1 MNKNPPTSQFYGKGT
16 GYDGH
21 TPAEAQVH
29 CGERFLRQRA
39 CRKWR
44 ERMNRRNNK
53 RPALQKEKISI
64 IAASVF
70 VLSALTLA
78 GVYMSS
84 QDEKKKEE
92 NRIDFARM
100 EQENITAE
108 EGDTGLADTRFVSG
122 KAESNAESTKNPQI
136 DTRFVDPDI
145 YDLSDNNDMDV
156 DPSFT
161 EVNSGQVEN
170 TRQDNA
176 KAGTDKAAVFM
187 DGQEQ
192 GQESEIIADTPLN
205 FTEEDSLALPI
216 IGNVLLDYSMDKAV
230 YHSTMQ
236 QYRYNPA
243 LVVSASEGQDITAA
257 ADGIVS
263 DVYYD
268 SQTGNTIR
276 FDLGNGYM
284 LTYGQLGDISVKAG
298 DRVSAGDIVG
308 KVAKPTIY
316 YTEEGAN
323 IYYKLTKDGKPVDP
337 LHRSVGQNQ

>member
-1 MNKNPPTSQFYGKGT
+1 
-16 GYDGH
+16 
-21 TPAEAQVH
+21 
-29 CGERFLRQRA
+29 
-39 CRKWR
+39 
-44 ERMNRRNNK
+44 MNRRNNK

-84 QDEKKKEE
+84 QGDKKKEE
-92 NRIDFARM
+92 NRIDFAKL
-100 EQENITAE
+100 EQENITTE

-122 KAESNAESTKNPQI
+122 KAESNVESNNKTQTDN
-136 DTRFVDPDI
+136 RFVDPDI

-156 DPSFT
+156 DPAFT
-161 EVNSGQVEN
+161 EANSGQVEN
-170 TRQDNA
+170 TNQDNA

-187 DGQEQ
+187 EGQEQ
-192 GQESEIIADTPLN
+192 AQEQELITETPLY
-205 FTEEDSLALPI
+205 FSEEDSLALPI
-216 IGNVLLDYSMDKAV
+216 IGDVLLDYSMDKAV
-230 YHSTMQ
+230 YHPTMQ

-243 LVVSASEGQDITAA
+243 LVVAASEGQDITAA
-257 ADGIVS
+257 ADGVVS

-284 LTYGQLGDISVKAG
+284 LTYGQLDNISVNVG
-298 DRVSAGDIVG
+298 DKVSAGDIVG

-316 YTEEGAN
+316 YTEEGTN
-323 IYYKLTKDGKPVDP
+323 IYYKLTKDGEPVDP
-337 LHRSVGQNQ
+337 LHRSAGQSQ

>member
-1 MNKNPPTSQFYGKGT
+1 
-16 GYDGH
+16 
-21 TPAEAQVH
+21 
-29 CGERFLRQRA
+29 
-39 CRKWR
+39 
-44 ERMNRRNNK
+44 MNRRNNK

-84 QDEKKKEE
+84 QGDRQKEE
-92 NRIDFARM
+92 NRIDFAKL
-100 EQENITAE
+100 EQENITSE
-108 EGDTGLADTRFVSG
+108 EGGNTALPDTRYVSG
-122 KAESNAESTKNPQI
+122 KAESDIETNRKPQTDSRI
-136 DTRFVDPDI
+136 IDPDI

-156 DPSFT
+156 DPAFT
-161 EVNSGQVEN
+161 EANSGQVEN
-170 TRQDNA
+170 TVQESTT
-176 KAGTDKAAVFM
+176 AGTDKAAVFM
-187 DGQEQ
+187 EGQEQ
-192 GQESEIIADTPLN
+192 GQEQELVADTPLN
-205 FTEEDSLALPI
+205 FSDEDSLALPI
-216 IGNVLLDYSMDKAV
+216 IGDVLLDYSMDKAV
-230 YHSTMQ
+230 YHTTMQ
-236 QYRYNPA
+236 QYRYNPS
-243 LVVSASEGQDITAA
+243 LVVAASEGQDITAA

-284 LTYGQLGDISVKAG
+284 LTYGQLDSIALNPG

-316 YTEEGAN
+316 YTEEGTN

-337 LHRSVGQNQ
+337 LHRSSGEEQ

>member
-1 MNKNPPTSQFYGKGT
+1 
-16 GYDGH
+16 
-21 TPAEAQVH
+21 
-29 CGERFLRQRA
+29 
-39 CRKWR
+39 
-44 ERMNRRNNK
+44 MNRRNNK

-78 GVYMSS
+78 GVYMSA
-84 QDEKKKEE
+84 QGDKKKEE
-92 NRIDFARM
+92 NRIDFAKL

-108 EGDTGLADTRFVSG
+108 ENGTGLADTRFVSG
-122 KAESNAESTKNPQI
+122 KAQAEMDTKKNAQTDHRFGES
-136 DTRFVDPDI
+136 DL

-156 DPSFT
+156 DPAFT

-170 TRQDNA
+170 TKQDGA

-187 DGQEQ
+187 EGQEPE
-192 GQESEIIADTPLN
+192 QELVADTPL
-205 FTEEDSLALPI
+205 FFSEEDSLALPV
-216 IGNVLLDYSMDKAV
+216 IGDVLLDYSMDKAV
-230 YHSTMQ
+230 YHATMQ
-236 QYRYNPA
+236 QYHYNPA
-243 LVVSASEGQDITAA
+243 LVVAASEGQTITAA

-284 LTYGQLGDISVKAG
+284 LTYGQLSDISLKAG
-298 DRVSAGDIVG
+298 DHVAAGDVVG

-316 YTEEGAN
+316 YTQEGTN
-323 IYYKLTKDGKPVDP
+323 VYYKLTNDGVPIDP
-337 LHRSVGQNQ
+337 LKRPASQAE

>member
-1 MNKNPPTSQFYGKGT
+1 
-16 GYDGH
+16 
-21 TPAEAQVH
+21 
-29 CGERFLRQRA
+29 
-39 CRKWR
+39 
-44 ERMNRRNNK
+44 MNRRNNK

-84 QDEKKKEE
+84 QGDRQKEE
-92 NRIDFARM
+92 NRIDFAKL
-100 EQENITAE
+100 EQENITSE
-108 EGDTGLADTRFVSG
+108 EGGNTALPDTRYVSG
-122 KAESNAESTKNPQI
+122 KAESDIETNRKTQTDS
-136 DTRFVDPDI
+136 RFIDPDI

-156 DPSFT
+156 DPAFT
-161 EVNSGQVEN
+161 EANSGQVEN
-170 TRQDNA
+170 TVQENTT
-176 KAGTDKAAVFM
+176 AGTDKAAVFM
-187 DGQEQ
+187 EGQEQ
-192 GQESEIIADTPLN
+192 GQEQELVADTPLN
-205 FTEEDSLALPI
+205 FSDEDSLALPI
-216 IGNVLLDYSMDKAV
+216 IGDVLLDYSMDKAV
-230 YHSTMQ
+230 YHTTMQ
-236 QYRYNPA
+236 QYRYNPS
-243 LVVSASEGQDITAA
+243 LVVAATEGQDITAA

-284 LTYGQLGDISVKAG
+284 LTYGQLDSIALNPG

-316 YTEEGAN
+316 YTEEGTN

-337 LHRSVGQNQ
+337 LHRSSGEEQ

>member
-1 MNKNPPTSQFYGKGT
+1 
-16 GYDGH
+16 
-21 TPAEAQVH
+21 
-29 CGERFLRQRA
+29 
-39 CRKWR
+39 
-44 ERMNRRNNK
+44 MNRRNNK

-84 QDEKKKEE
+84 QGDRQKEE
-92 NRIDFARM
+92 NRIDFAKL
-100 EQENITAE
+100 EQENITSE
-108 EGDTGLADTRFVSG
+108 EGGNTALPDTRYVSG
-122 KAESNAESTKNPQI
+122 KAESDIETNRKPQT
-136 DTRFVDPDI
+136 DSRFIDPDI

-156 DPSFT
+156 DPAFT
-161 EVNSGQVEN
+161 EANSGQVEN
-170 TRQDNA
+170 TVQENTT
-176 KAGTDKAAVFM
+176 AGTDKAAVFM
-187 DGQEQ
+187 EGQEQ
-192 GQESEIIADTPLN
+192 GQEQELVADTPLN
-205 FTEEDSLALPI
+205 FSDEDSLALPI
-216 IGNVLLDYSMDKAV
+216 IGDVLLDYSMDKAV
-230 YHSTMQ
+230 YHTTMQ
-236 QYRYNPA
+236 QYRYNPS
-243 LVVSASEGQDITAA
+243 LVVAATEGQDITAA

-284 LTYGQLGDISVKAG
+284 LTYGQLDSIALNPG

-316 YTEEGAN
+316 YTEEGTN

-337 LHRSVGQNQ
+337 LHRSSDEEQ

>member
-1 MNKNPPTSQFYGKGT
+1 
-16 GYDGH
+16 
-21 TPAEAQVH
+21 
-29 CGERFLRQRA
+29 
-39 CRKWR
+39 
-44 ERMNRRNNK
+44 MNRRNNK

-84 QDEKKKEE
+84 QGDRQKEE
-92 NRIDFARM
+92 NRIDFAKL
-100 EQENITAE
+100 EQENITSE
-108 EGDTGLADTRFVSG
+108 EGGNTALPDTRYVSG
-122 KAESNAESTKNPQI
+122 KAESDIETNRKPQT
-136 DTRFVDPDI
+136 DSRFIDPDI

-156 DPSFT
+156 DPAFT
-161 EVNSGQVEN
+161 EANSGQVEN
-170 TRQDNA
+170 TVQENTT
-176 KAGTDKAAVFM
+176 AGTDPAAVFM
-187 DGQEQ
+187 EGQEQ
-192 GQESEIIADTPLN
+192 GQEQELVADTPLN
-205 FTEEDSLALPI
+205 FSDEDSLALPI
-216 IGNVLLDYSMDKAV
+216 IGDVLLDYSMDKAV
-230 YHSTMQ
+230 YHTTMQ
-236 QYRYNPA
+236 QYRYNPS
-243 LVVSASEGQDITAA
+243 LVVAATEGQDITAA

-284 LTYGQLGDISVKAG
+284 LTYGQLDSIALNPG

-316 YTEEGAN
+316 YTEEGTN

-337 LHRSVGQNQ
+337 LHRSSGEEQ

>member
-1 MNKNPPTSQFYGKGT
+1 
-16 GYDGH
+16 
-21 TPAEAQVH
+21 
-29 CGERFLRQRA
+29 
-39 CRKWR
+39 
-44 ERMNRRNNK
+44 MNRRNNK

-78 GVYMSS
+78 GVYMSA
-84 QDEKKKEE
+84 QGDKKKEE
-92 NRIDFARM
+92 NRIDFAKL

-108 EGDTGLADTRFVSG
+108 ENGTGLADTRFVSG
-122 KAESNAESTKNPQI
+122 KAQAEMDTKKNAQT
-136 DTRFVDPDI
+136 DHRFGEFDL

-156 DPSFT
+156 DPAFT

-170 TRQDNA
+170 TKQDGA

-187 DGQEQ
+187 EGQEPE
-192 GQESEIIADTPLN
+192 QELVADTPL
-205 FTEEDSLALPI
+205 FFSEEDSLALPV
-216 IGNVLLDYSMDKAV
+216 IGDVLLDYSMDKAV
-230 YHSTMQ
+230 YHATMQ
-236 QYRYNPA
+236 QYHYNPA
-243 LVVSASEGQDITAA
+243 LVVAASEGQTITAA

-284 LTYGQLGDISVKAG
+284 LTYGQLSDISLKAG
-298 DRVSAGDIVG
+298 DHVAAGDVVG

-316 YTEEGAN
+316 YTQEGTN
-323 IYYKLTKDGKPVDP
+323 VYYKLTKDGVPIDP
-337 LHRSVGQNQ
+337 LKRPASQAE